1 MNYGKYLLIIIFI
14 AKIINA
20 YGNNY
25 EDKQAGKFCNC
36 YKFEKESN
44 LVNNEHL

>member
-1 MNYGKYLLIIIFI
+1 MNYGKYLLIII
-14 AKIINA
+14 NA

-25 EDKQAGKFCNC
+25 ADKQAGKFCNC

-44 LVNNEHL
+44 LVNDKHLSICSLS